1 MKTYNSNPKNMLDM
15 IFENKN
21 KNYGAYAI
29 RNAYNDTV
37 IKSLTIVASSL
48 LLLVGSSL
56 VYNNYFGEKPAEK
69 NIETEQ
75 LYTEVAVN
83 MEQPK
88 TPEQPKIEQPSGTP
102 QAMTALPTQIIDTAP
117 ETPPTTAAIGPIT
130 AVGDSSIH
138 EGPLVLGPGTST
150 ITIVSTPPIV
160 PTETVTIAEIMPEF
174 PGGTSALTAYLQ
186 NNTKYPQLELEAGI
200 GGKVFVKFVVNTDG
214 SISTAEVLKG
224 VNGGEG
230 LSKEA
235 LRVVRA
241 MPKWKPGKQ
250 GNNYVPVYFNLPINF
265 RTN

>member
-1 MKTYNSNPKNMLDM
+1 MKTYNDNPKNMLDM

-37 IKSLTIVASSL
+37 VKSLIIVASSL

-56 VYNNYFGEKPAEK
+56 AYNNFFKEKPIEK

-75 LYTEVAVN
+75 LWAEVPVN

-88 TPEQPKIEQPSGTP
+88 TIEEPKIEQPSSGP
-102 QAMTALPTQIIDTAP
+102 ASTAISTIFNNDAIEPINPNTSLSLVTS
-117 ETPPTTAAIGPIT
+117 TTDSTGIVDPNAI
-130 AVGDSSIH
+130 
-138 EGPLVLGPGTST
+138 GPGTST
-150 ITIVSTPPIV
+150 ITVVATPPV
-160 PTETVTIAEIMPEF
+160 DLVTPRSVVEVMPEF
-174 PGGTSALTAYLQ
+174 PGGVAALMTYLQ
-186 NNTKYPQLELEAGI
+186 NNIKYPQMELEAGI
-200 GGKVFVKFVVNTDG
+200 GGKVFVKFVVNSDG
-214 SISTAEVLKG
+214 SISTAEILKG
-224 VNGGEG
+224 VNGGDG

-250 GNNYVPVYFNLPINF
+250 GDNYVPVYFNLPIKFTPN
-265 RTN
+265 

>member
-1 MKTYNSNPKNMLDM
+1 MKTYNNNPKNMLDM

-56 VYNNYFGEKPAEK
+56 VYNNYFGDKPAEK
-69 NIETEQ
+69 SIEAEQ
-75 LYTEVAVN
+75 VYTEITVN

-88 TPEQPKIEQPSGTP
+88 TPEQPKIEQAAGSQ

-117 ETPPTTAAIGPIT
+117 ETPPTTATLGPIT
-130 AVGDSSIH
+130 AVGDSSDH
-138 EGPLVLGPGTST
+138 DGPLVLGPGTST
-150 ITIVSTPPIV
+150 ITVVPTSTPIIE
-160 PTETVTIAEIMPEF
+160 PTGVAEVMPEF
-174 PGGTSALTAYLQ
+174 PGGLKALQQFLE
-186 NNTKYPQLELEAGI
+186 NNIKYPQIELEAGI
-200 GGKVFVKFVVNTDG
+200 QGKVFVKFVVNVDG
-214 SISTAEVLKG
+214 SISSTEILKG
-224 VNGGEG
+224 VAGGEG
-230 LSKEA
+230 LSREA
-235 LRVVRA
+235 IRVIKS